1 MSERD
6 TDISA
11 IFQFVFGKTEYK
23 SDAEGEAYL
32 NDISVDDMP
41 QSEQERRNDDSY
53 PFVRVKEAYKGI
65 LQVHTKHKFLHRSDD
80 QQIEQEIIND
90 DEP

>member
-1 MSERD
+1 MSEGD
-6 TDISA
+6 TDIST

-23 SDAEGEAYL
+23 SDAECEEYL

-41 QSEQERRNDDSY
+41 QSEQERRDDYPY
-53 PFVRVKEAYKGI
+53 PFVCFEEAHKRI
-65 LQVHTKHKFLHRSDD
+65 LQIHAKHKFLHRPDD
-80 QQIEQEIIND
+80 QQIEQKIINE